1 MTSVLRRYA
10 QLDPR
15 TQYFYTA
22 GTNGYVDSSSNSI
35 TVSSLMTINDLSA
48 SFVSAIVLPAGLL
61 KDLGRSITVYDP
73 ANNNAHIAIF
83 RQVMVVNGKNV
94 EGISGI
100 PISPANTAPPFT
112 PNTTITYIC
121 TWVDSPT
128 RTAPFVLADVA
139 RTG

>member
-1 MTSVLRRYA
+1 
-10 QLDPR
+10 
-15 TQYFYTA
+15 
-22 GTNGYVDSSSNSI
+22 
-35 TVSSLMTINDLSA
+35 MTIGDVSA
-48 SFVSAIVLPAGLL
+48 SFVTPIALPTGLL

-83 RQVMVVNGKNV
+83 RQVLVVNGANV

-128 RTAPFVLADVA
+128 RSAPFVLADVA